1 MFAALG
7 RFIYRHR
14 RPIPLVMLG
23 VAVAA
28 FSMSAAFGGQLSPG
42 GFTIPGS
49 NSARAEALL
58 ARSFGSGRTSLVVV
72 YVSPLPDAAGAAV
85 QRQVDQS
92 LRRLRGHSPVSSILT
107 YASTG
112 DRTFVGDQGR
122 ATFAVVNLSISETQ
136 AITRLPALEARI
148 GHPRALRTY
157 VTGAPPVD
165 ALYNSTLQRDLERT
179 EVITLPISLVLL
191 LFVFGSLVAAAL
203 PLLTAGL
210 ALPTALAIVSLL
222 AAHLQ
227 MSIFVTNVATVIG
240 LGLAID
246 YALFLVRR
254 FREELAAGDVERA
267 LERTMATAGK
277 AIAIS
282 GTAVAIGLSSLILFP
297 APGLRSMG
305 IGGVVVACCTLLFGL
320 TALPA
325 VLALLGTRVN
335 RMRVGWPRLGS
346 RRRSAGAAGAAA
358 AVAAVAESPGRSAPG
373 GRGFWAGVARL
384 VMRHPLPI
392 ALPVVALL
400 VAVGTPFLSLQLSTG
415 GSIADI
421 PPGPA
426 RVGFALLTRD
436 FPSAGGGDVLT
447 PVIAYPTPGLT
458 ASRARQLAAYTARLL
473 QVPGVTSVQSVLDP
487 PPHVSR
493 AAYRRWL
500 ALPADRRPPAV
511 ESYVNAFLAGRV
523 TQLQV
528 GNDANANGAA
538 GNRLVVRV
546 RRVRP
551 PAGARTY
558 VTGGAADAVDFTQ
571 AFQHTMPLAVVVV
584 MGVTA
589 LVLMLTFGS
598 LLLPLQAVAM
608 SLLSLS
614 AAFGALVWIFQQGHL
629 ASVLGFTPAGS
640 IVATDPV
647 LIFAIVFGLSMDY
660 EVFLLSRIRERY
672 VATGDTR
679 RAVAEG
685 LSATGGL
692 ITSAALIMITVF
704 GAFGLSNIL
713 ELKALGFG
721 MALAVAVDASLVR
734 GVLVPALMRL
744 LGRANW
750 WAPRRLQRWVERLG
764 FYEPPAA
771 VADRGELPVAG

>member
-1 MFAALG
+1 VFTALG
-7 RFIYRHR
+7 RFDYRHR
-14 RPIPLVMLG
+14 RSLPLVMLG
-23 VAVAA
+23 LAVAA
-28 FSMSAAFGGQLSPG
+28 VALSTAFGGQLSPG

-58 ARSFGSGRTSLVVV
+58 AQAFGSGRTSLVVV
-72 YVSPLPDAAGAAV
+72 YVSPRPDAADPPV
-85 QRQVDQS
+85 EHQITHS
-92 LRRLRGHSPVSSILT
+92 LRRLRGYGPVSSILT

-112 DRTFVGDQGR
+112 DHTFLGDRGR
-122 ATFAVVNLSISETQ
+122 ASFAVVNLSISENQ
-136 AITRLPALEARI
+136 AISRLGAIEARI
-148 GHPRALRTY
+148 GHPQGLRTLI
-157 VTGAPPVD
+157 TGAPPVD
-165 ALYNSTLQRDLERT
+165 ALYNSTLQRDLTRT
-179 EVITLPISLVLL
+179 EAITLPISLVLL

-227 MSIFVTNVATVIG
+227 MSIFVTNVATIIG

-254 FREELAAGDVERA
+254 FREEMAGGDVERA
-267 LERTMATAGK
+267 LERTMASAGK

-282 GTAVAIGLSSLILFP
+282 GTAVAIGLSSLMLFP

-325 VLALLGTRVN
+325 VLALLGPRVN
-335 RMRVGWPRLGS
+335 RLRVGWPRRRGLVPSGPH
-346 RRRSAGAAGAAA
+346 RRRPVPAGG
-358 AVAAVAESPGRSAPG
+358 PGRGQA
-373 GRGFWAGVARL
+373 GFWAGVARL

-392 ALPVVALL
+392 VVPAVALL
-400 VAVGTPFLSLQLSTG
+400 LVVGTPFLSLRLSTG
-415 GSIADI
+415 GSVADI
-421 PPGPA
+421 PPGPPRA
-426 RVGFALLTRD
+426 GFALLTRD
-436 FPSAGGGDVLT
+436 FPSAGGGDVLN
-447 PVIAYPTPGLT
+447 PVVAYPTPGLT
-458 ASRARQLAAYTARLL
+458 PTRERQLAAYVQRLRR
-473 QVPGVTSVQSVLDP
+473 VPGVTSVQSVLAP
-487 PPHVSR
+487 PPHVTR
-493 AAYRRWL
+493 AAYLRWL
-500 ALPADRRPPAV
+500 RLPADRRPHRV
-511 ESYVNAFLAGRV
+511 TSYIAAFLAGRV

-528 GNDANANGAA
+528 GNNANANAPA
-538 GNRLVVRV
+538 GNRLVLRV
-546 RRVRP
+546 RAVRP
-551 PAGARTY
+551 PPDARTY

-571 AFQHTMPLAVVVV
+571 AFQRTVPVAVAVV

-589 LVLMLTFGS
+589 LVLLLTFGS
-598 LLLPLQAVAM
+598 LLLPLQAVMM

-629 ASVLGFTPAGS
+629 ARLLGFTPAGS

-647 LIFAIVFGLSMDY
+647 LMFAIVFGLSMDY

-685 LSATGGL
+685 LGATGGL

-704 GAFGLSNIL
+704 GAFALSNIL
-713 ELKALGFG
+713 ELKALGLG
-721 MALAVAVDASLVR
+721 MALAVAVDATLVR
-734 GVLVPALMRL
+734 GVLVPAVMRL
-744 LGRANW
+744 LGPANW
-750 WAPRRLQRWVERLG
+750 WAPPRLQGWVERLG
-764 FYEPPAA
+764 FYEPPASESEPGRSEA
-771 VADRGELPVAG
+771 VG